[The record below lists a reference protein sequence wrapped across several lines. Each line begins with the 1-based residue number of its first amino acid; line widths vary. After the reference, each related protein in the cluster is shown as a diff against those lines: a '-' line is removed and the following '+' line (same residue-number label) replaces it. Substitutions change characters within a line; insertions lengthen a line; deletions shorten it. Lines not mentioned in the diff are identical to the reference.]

1 VIVIVGCGPP
11 LFQLVPGEAVA
22 SSIGL
27 AAAAPLLGLVITAV
41 NETAHR
47 FFSKGPRPT
56 NAMSE
61 TWNKAWAVCLVM
73 MFLSSSLTLAGK

>member
-1 VIVIVGCGPP
+1 VNLLYLSLFLEKP
-11 LFQLVPGEAVA
+11 LPLLSALRQLP
-22 SSIGL
+22 
-27 AAAAPLLGLVITAV
+27 PLLGLVITAV